1 MFQVTKIQIR
11 PNANVPFFHEVGR
24 TDEYKEYFKTNFKDT
39 LKNVSMTRTVSEDSL
54 TLTSVTLW
62 SSSEAF
68 QEFILDSY
76 CYEHYVLAGQIY
88 DLENGITSQNHTET
102 I

>member
-24 TDEYKEYFKTNFKDT
+24 SDEYKEYFKTTFMNT
-39 LKNVSMTRTVSEDSL
+39 LKNVSATRTLSEDL
-54 TLTSVTLW
+54 LILTSVTVW
-62 SSSEAF
+62 SSSETF
-68 QEFILDSY
+68 QEFLLDSY
-76 CYEHYVLAGQIY
+76 CYEHYILAGQIY
-88 DLENGITSQNHTET
+88 DLENGITSQSTTET